1 MKWRR
6 CFLAIALALLA
17 FTGAGCAA
25 IEPHEPQEA
34 GEPSEA
40 HEPQEAG
47 EPSEPPATATAT
59 LSEPAPVP
67 TPIIEERTAEVEWP
81 GSMRVGDGE
90 VIRLSLDGPTENG
103 YLSTP
108 EIAGHEIESATV
120 PMPLTRAGYQG
131 YVSASLTA
139 TGLEMAPAGPSRQ
152 ELAPGR
158 ANTWR
163 WTISASRAGIY
174 RPVINLTV
182 IWEPKSDAGVPGP
195 IEEAVWSR
203 VLTVEARA
211 PLGLSGTQVDWLGV
225 GGTLLGT
232 AAGFPF
238 AEKVLSTLWKRIR
251 RGAGESVAGG

>member
-1 MKWRR
+1 MKARR

-25 IEPHEPQEA
+25 IEPYEPE
-34 GEPSEA
+34 
-40 HEPQEAG
+40 EAG
-47 EPSEPPATATAT
+47 EPSEPLATATAA
-59 LSEPAPVP
+59 LAEPTPVP
-67 TPIIEERTAEVEWP
+67 TPIVEERTAEVEWP

-90 VIRLSLDGPTENG
+90 VIRLTLHAPIENG
-103 YLSTP
+103 YLATP
-108 EIAGHEIESATV
+108 EIAGHEVESATV

-131 YVSASLTA
+131 HVSASLTA

-163 WTISASRAGIY
+163 WAISASRAGTY

-182 IWEPKSDAGVPGP
+182 VWEPRSDADVPGP

-238 AEKVLSTLWKRIR
+238 VEKVLSTLWKRLR
-251 RGAGESVAGG
+251 RGAEKPVADD